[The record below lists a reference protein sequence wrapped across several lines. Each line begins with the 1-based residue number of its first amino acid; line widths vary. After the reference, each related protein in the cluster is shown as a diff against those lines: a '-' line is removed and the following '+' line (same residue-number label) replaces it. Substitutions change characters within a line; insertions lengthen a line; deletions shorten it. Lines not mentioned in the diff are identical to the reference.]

1 MYDDLNDLLLN
12 YVSPENAAVY
22 LDAYRA
28 LSELGM
34 EGQDTELL
42 NIMGIPNDQID
53 SAQLMGAVEACLVVA
68 TGSALNQYGVIMI
81 DGTPLTVM
89 SQTAE
94 ALGTFD
100 RYCFERPLLAMF
112 DDPDYDN
119 ITIIAELVAA
129 CSALEVIDVETYVA
143 EVRDSTMTRLKTI
156 LTETLE
162 TTNEYDSEE
171 PDSTVPQRLIII
183 NDLIKSV
190 PERTLLVKQIA
201 EKGYLPNV
209 RFDTLLEEVIDQL
222 DMLAEPRDIAFEL
235 LALTV
240 YSTWNWE
247 SFIVEIVRDYI
258 DSPGMERLVLN
269 HISEYTREK
278 GYGDVKA

>member
-1 MYDDLNDLLLN
+1 MYDDLNDLLLA
-12 YVSPENAAVY
+12 YVSPESAAVY

-28 LSELGM
+28 LVELGM

-94 ALGTFD
+94 ALGAFD
-100 RYCFERPLLAMF
+100 RYCFEQPLLAMF
-112 DDPDYDN
+112 DDPDYDD

-129 CSALEVIDVETYVA
+129 CSALEVIDVETYVQ
-143 EVRDSTMTRLKTI
+143 EVRESTMTRLKTV

-162 TTNEYDSEE
+162 TSTMYDNEE
-171 PDSTVPQRLIII
+171 PDSTVPQRLVII
-183 NDLIKSV
+183 NDLIKQV
-190 PERTLLVKQIA
+190 PNRTLLVKQIA

-209 RFDTLLEEVIDQL
+209 RFDTLLEDVIDQL
-222 DMLAEPRDIAFEL
+222 DMLTEPRDIAFEL

-258 DSPGMERLVLN
+258 DSPSMERLVLN
-269 HISEYTREK
+269 QIIEYIRDK